1 MDSDSVDTADEAVE
15 DSVVETVEASVKAVE
30 LVELVVSEDVAVV
43 SVSPS
48 GSHFAEQRTDLSSL
62 HFRTPQ
68 GSDRGDHQGQ
78 EGDQGQAGLTPNKV

>member
-48 GSHFAEQRTDLSSL
+48 GSHLAEQRTDLI
-62 HFRTPQ
+62 
-68 GSDRGDHQGQ
+68 
-78 EGDQGQAGLTPNKV
+78 

>member
-48 GSHFAEQRTDLSSL
+48 GSHLAEQCTDLSSL
-62 HFRTPQ
+62 HFRTPRAQ
-68 GSDRGDHQGQ
+68 TEVTTRARRGIRDRLD
-78 EGDQGQAGLTPNKV
+78 